1 MPVQQF
7 ATGPF
12 CEAHMA
18 VGHASGGPGAPWF
31 LQLKMNR
38 IDMYIYIYTMGGQP
52 TTVKLAPGAMTPYDA
67 EQQPGVVWIAH

>member
-38 IDMYIYIYTMGGQP
+38 IDMYIYIYYGRP
-52 TTVKLAPGAMTPYDA
+52 TNHCETGSGCHDA
-67 EQQPGVVWIAH
+67 I